1 MFMLSEYDMDL
12 KSQKLF
18 FEKVILRLR
27 EQFTSFIGIDPG
39 AVIKLECAEL
49 IRGSDKKEG
58 TLPEFWY
65 GRRMRYTGLEDAY
78 QRRYAKYTSME
89 DALKKTTVYTVEG
102 RVLCVKEIEAWL
114 YGDQYSTDTAKDLQ
128 YLELNKPYL

>member
-1 MFMLSEYDMDL
+1 MLSEYDMDL

-114 YGDQYSTDTAKDLQ
+114 YGD
-128 YLELNKPYL
+128 